1 MACLLPEK
9 GLKHKVL
16 VREVGP
22 RDGFQAEKTPIPTE
36 LKIAV
41 INRLGKTGLSHI
53 QAGSFVHPQKVPQM
67 ADSGE
72 VFANIKRQPSV
83 TYSALVLNQKGAQR
97 ALDAG
102 ADAIETGLSI
112 SSTHSL
118 KNMGR
123 TSAEA
128 LEEVRR
134 TARLVNQS
142 RTPLWL
148 NIQCAF
154 GCAYEGAVEARA
166 VGEMAKALM
175 ELMPQYLCLA
185 DTTGMA
191 DPVLLNRLLDEVLPI
206 AGSTPL
212 LLHFHDTR
220 GLGLVNVFAAL
231 QRGVFGFD
239 SSIGGLGGCPF
250 VPGATGNIASEDLLN
265 LLQTLGLADKS
276 TVRAV
281 AGVSRFLSEALNR
294 PLPGKMCNLSNESLP

>member
-1 MACLLPEK
+1 MTNLLPGK
-9 GLKHKVL
+9 GLKNKLL

-41 INRLGKTGLSHI
+41 INRLGATGLSHI
-53 QAGSFVHPQKVPQM
+53 QAGAFVHPEKVPQM
-67 ADSGE
+67 ADSAT

-112 SSTHSL
+112 SNTHSL
-118 KNMGR
+118 NNTGR

-134 TARLVNQS
+134 TARLVRQS
-142 RTPLWL
+142 QTPLWL

-154 GCAYEGAVEARA
+154 GCAHEGAVEARA
-166 VGEMAKALM
+166 VGEMAKALL
-175 ELMPQYLCLA
+175 ELMPDWLCLA

-206 AGSTPL
+206 ADSTPL

-265 LLQTLGLADKS
+265 LLQALGLVQKS
-276 TVRAV
+276 TVFAV
-281 AGVSRFLSEALNR
+281 ADVSRFLAKALNR
-294 PLPGKMCNLSNESLP
+294 PLPGKVCNLPEE